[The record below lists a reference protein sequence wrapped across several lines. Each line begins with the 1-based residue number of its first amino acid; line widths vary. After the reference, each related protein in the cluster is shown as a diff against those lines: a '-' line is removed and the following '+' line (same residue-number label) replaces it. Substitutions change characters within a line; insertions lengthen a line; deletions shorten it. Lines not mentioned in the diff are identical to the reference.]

1 MGWWNKLRTDSKVVC
16 WECKEKIPK
25 KDINT
30 VNVDTQDGQLSL
42 KLCASCAIP
51 FNDML
56 KDLENTIAE
65 RNNTF

>member
-1 MGWWNKLRTDSKVVC
+1 MGKWTDALFSKVVC
-16 WECKEKIPK
+16 WECNKRIAK

-30 VNVDTQDGQLSL
+30 VNVDTQDGKLNL
-42 KLCASCAIP
+42 KLCATCVIP